1 MAGQP
6 GDFVPPASI
15 VSARWAFGIST
26 LGFGTSPL
34 GIWDE
39 PVGPLGRAR
48 WAMAVRP
55 EGSTQ

>member
-39 PVGPLGRAR
+39 PVGHLG
-48 WAMAVRP
+48 
-55 EGSTQ
+55 